1 MRRLTKLF
9 HCGDSQALEMFVGL
23 YLVAAGVHRVLQLRD
38 EFLGFM
44 VVPFTGFVILAGL
57 LQAIAAGH
65 GNLTLRHWACGTSF
79 FSIIFLTTAHEGVL
93 VGAACAW
100 AWYRTLLDDKLERTR

>member
-23 YLVAAGVHRVLQLRD
+23 YLIASGFHRAQMLSN
-38 EFLGFM
+38 EFF
-44 VVPFTGFVILAGL
+44 GFVCLPFAWFVMLTGL

-65 GNLTLRHWACGTSF
+65 GGLHFRHWACGISF
-79 FSIIFLTTAHEGVL
+79 FSMVFMGTAHEGIL

-100 AWYRTLLDDKLERTR
+100 AWYRTLLDDKLERT